1 MAFLHPITQK
11 EKTQS
16 PKKENHKENNSG
28 EVNRSHLINRTVSP
42 QSFAAILK
50 FIKLVLIMSPAVF
63 GAALFRSRKGAALGG
78 VIPSISVV
86 INLMIERPPAVYG
99 S

>member
-50 FIKLVLIMSPAVF
+50 FIKLVLKAPLVVF
-63 GAALFRSRKGAALGG
+63 RAALSSQGKALLRAARFSQFLCSQLDDSALASG
-78 VIPSISVV
+78 
-86 INLMIERPPAVYG
+86 
-99 S
+99 